1 VALGIR
7 LPTRDG
13 VARRRCARLVE
24 PRYRGARG
32 DRSRGA
38 SRRLSIGSPR
48 ARWPARLILCAPRV
62 YGCYSVVWV
71 GGGLLGVLVT
81 EAWCVVLLVAVLA
94 WAVMRPFGWSEAVV
108 AVPAALIVVGVGVI
122 SLADARGELARLAPV
137 VGFLAAVLVLA
148 QLCAGE
154 GLFAWCGGWTARAA
168 RGRPDRL
175 LAAVFV
181 VASLVTAVF
190 SLDATVVL
198 LTPVVFATAARLGVR
213 ARPHVYACTH
223 LSNTGSLLLPVS
235 NLTNLLAFSA
245 SGVSFVRFAG
255 LMALPWT
262 LAIATEYLVFRRF
275 FTADLHT
282 TAAAAPAVAD
292 STAPPWFA
300 IATVAATLAG
310 FIGAS
315 AAGVNPAWAAAVGA
329 LVLAVR
335 AALRKRSTL
344 GIIVRAADVPFLL
357 FVLALGVVV
366 RAVIDNGLDDALGR
380 CIPHTTGLAALLILA
395 AIAAVLANV
404 INKLPA
410 VLVLLPLTAA
420 AGPGAVLAVLIGVN
434 IGPNLT
440 YTGSLATMLWRRIIH
455 QHNHSAGLGEF
466 TLLGVLTA
474 PAALIVA
481 VVALWASLHALGG

>member
-1 VALGIR
+1 MSATRADGQRGGLG
-7 LPTRDG
+7 
-13 VARRRCARLVE
+13 ARRASTVAE
-24 PRYRGARG
+24 ASYGA
-32 DRSRGA
+32 
-38 SRRLSIGSPR
+38 
-48 ARWPARLILCAPRV
+48 
-62 YGCYSVVWV
+62 
-71 GGGLLGVLVT
+71 GGGLLGVPAAEV
-81 EAWCVVLLVAVLA
+81 CSVVSLVAVLA
-94 WAVMRPFGWSEAVV
+94 WAVMRPFGWPEAVV
-108 AVPAALIVVGVGVI
+108 AVPTAAIAVGIGTI
-122 SLADARGELARLAPV
+122 SLADGRAELAKLAPV

-154 GLFAWCGGWTARAA
+154 GLFAWCGGWMARAA
-168 RGRPDRL
+168 RGRPGRL
-175 LAAVFV
+175 LLAVFV

-198 LTPVVFATAARLGVR
+198 LTPEVFATAARLGVC

-223 LSNTGSLLLPVS
+223 LSNTASLLLPVS

-262 LAIATEYLVFRRF
+262 LAIATEYIVFRRF

-282 TAAAAPAVAD
+282 TAAAAPAVAER
-292 STAPPWFA
+292 TAPPWFA
-300 IATVAATLAG
+300 IATVAGTLVG
-310 FIGAS
+310 FVGAS
-315 AAGVNPAWAAAVGA
+315 AASINPAWAATAGA

-335 AALRKRSTL
+335 AALRKRATL
-344 GIIVRAADVPFLL
+344 GTIVGAADLPFLL

-366 RAVIDNGLDDALGR
+366 RAVIDNGLDHALGR
-380 CIPHTTGLAALLILA
+380 WIPHTTGLPALLALA
-395 AIAAVLANV
+395 GIAAVLANV
-404 INKLPA
+404 INNLPA
-410 VLVLLPLTAA
+410 VLVLLPLTAP
-420 AGPGAVLAVLIGVN
+420 AGPAAVLAVLIGVN

-455 QHNHSAGLGEF
+455 QHNHTAGLAEF

-481 VVALWASLHALGG
+481 VVALWATLHALGG